1 MCVCVR
7 IILYT
12 HALHWSLEE
21 SSQHS
26 TSLHCPDT
34 LLGTWWNDADDYR
47 GRVSQGGIHDA
58 GTGKERDR
66 CTHGFF
72 RVSKNTGFQFQYLG
86 LSENRVYS
94 QWNSHLIGIM
104 IINHWVQWGTNH
116 FQTHPCVFQCLIMT
130 FSDFYPV
137 GSSWS
142 CSTSDFTDPSCVAT
156 FQHFSTAMSRW
167 ARWPCQEP
175 RSL

>member
-1 MCVCVR
+1 MYVAHVCMC
-7 IILYT
+7 IIIYT

-58 GTGKERDR
+58 VGKERDR

-72 RVSKNTGFQFQYLG
+72 RVSKNTGFQFQY
-86 LSENRVYS
+86 
-94 QWNSHLIGIM
+94 
-104 IINHWVQWGTNH
+104 
-116 FQTHPCVFQCLIMT
+116 VFECLIMT

-142 CSTSDFTDPSCVAT
+142 SSTSDFTDPSCVAT

-175 RSL
+175 GPCSWAMTCADSKDIGYVKYNSFICKR